1 MTQARDL
8 YQVLG
13 VQPDASGEDIKRAYR
28 KLARQFHPDVSQDPE
43 ADRRFK
49 EINLAYQTLS
59 DPHKRRQYDMFGG
72 EGLTP
77 DMFGFG
83 PDLSDLSD
91 LFSAFFGGGFTRTRT
106 RGRPTRSRRG
116 ADLHAVIDLTFEEA
130 AFGTQREVQV
140 ESREECPRCG
150 GNGSE
155 PGTFPTRC
163 TRCGG
168 TGEISDVRRSVFG
181 TVMTSRTCGACEGT
195 GEEISSPCRD
205 CGGDGRVPR
214 VQEVSVEIPA
224 GVSDGMELRVQ
235 AGGEHGRHGGLAGD
249 LYLTLRVA
257 PDPLFER
264 RGEDLFCTLEV
275 PVTQALLGATLEIPT
290 LDGPQTLTIPPG
302 ARPGTL
308 LRLRGLGL
316 PRLRRRGRGDL
327 YVEVAV
333 VVPEDLPKKE
343 RKIVE
348 ELARMRG
355 ELPGKE
361 PLPARL
367 RRHD

>member
-8 YQVLG
+8 YEVLG
-13 VQPDASGEDIKRAYR
+13 VSSDASAEEIKPAYR
-28 KLARQFHPDVSQDPE
+28 MLARQFHPDVSQDPE

-72 EGLTP
+72 EGFTP

-195 GEEISSPCRD
+195 GQEIASPCKECR
-205 CGGDGRVPR
+205 GEGRVPR
-214 VQEVSVEIPA
+214 TETVSVEIPA
-224 GVSDGMELRVQ
+224 GVSDGMDLRVA
-235 AGGEHGRHGGLAGD
+235 AGGEDGRDGGLPGD
-249 LYLTLRVA
+249 LYLTLQVA
-257 PDPLFER
+257 PHPLFER
-264 RGEDLFCTLEV
+264 RGEDLLCTLEV
-275 PVTQALLGATLEIPT
+275 PVTHALLGATVELPT
-290 LDGPQTLTIPPG
+290 LDGPRLLTIPAG
-302 ARPGTL
+302 ARAGTL
-308 LRLRGLGL
+308 LRLRGLGI

-327 YVEVAV
+327 FVTVDV
-333 VVPEDLPKKE
+333 MVPEDLGRKE
-343 RKIVE
+343 RRLVE
-348 ELARMRG
+348 DLARMRG
-355 ELPGKE
+355 ELPGTD
-361 PLPARL
+361 PVPGRL
-367 RRHD
+367 